1 MNIKDIRSAVE
12 NGETVLGVEF
22 GSTRIKAVL
31 IGKDHTPLA
40 SGSFD
45 WENRFE
51 NGVWTYHLEDVWT
64 GLQESYRK
72 VSAEVLEKY
81 ETPLKTIGAIGFSGM
96 MHGYLP
102 FDKEGQPLAAFRTWR
117 NTITAQAA
125 DKLTD
130 LFQFTIPQRWSIAHL
145 YQAILNQE
153 AHVKD
158 ITHLTTLAGYV
169 HWKLTGEKVMGIG
182 EASGMFPIDSRTNT
196 YHASM
201 LAQFND
207 LLKQENMPWKLQ
219 DILPTVLVAGQ
230 AAGTLT
236 AAGAK
241 LLDPTGQLK
250 AGIPLCPP
258 EGDAGTGMVAT
269 NSVGVRTGNVSAGTS
284 VFAMIVLEKALS
296 KLYPEIDMVTTP
308 AGMPVAMVHSNN
320 CTSDLNAWVGL
331 FHEFTVALGAEVNQ
345 SRLFET
351 LYQQAL
357 EGDPDGGGLLAYNYF
372 SGEHLT
378 HFAEGRP
385 VFVRTPE
392 SRFTLANFM
401 RTHLFSSLGALKIG
415 MAILEQEQVKL
426 DQLLGHGGFFK
437 TKGVG
442 QKIMAAAMNVPV
454 TVMESAGEGGAWGIA
469 LLGAYMLYKTGSEA
483 LDAYLTGKVFAG
495 QKGLTIQPEQRDI
508 DGFNAFM
515 QRYKTGLPI
524 ERAAVDFLK

>member
-1 MNIKDIRSAVE
+1 MNTNDIRSAIE
-12 NGETVLGVEF
+12 NGNTVLGVEF

-72 VSAEVLEKY
+72 VSAEVQDKY
-81 ETPLKTIGAIGFSGM
+81 QTPLKTIGAIGFSGM

-102 FDKEGQPLAAFRTWR
+102 FDKGDNLLAPFRTWR
-117 NTITAQAA
+117 NTTTGQAA
-125 DKLTD
+125 EKLTA
-130 LFQFTIPQRWSIAHL
+130 LFQFNIPQRWSIAHL
-145 YQAILNQE
+145 YQAILNKE
-153 AHVKD
+153 AHANE

-169 HWKLTGEKVMGIG
+169 HWKLTGLKVMGIG
-182 EASGMFPIDSRTNT
+182 EASGMFPIDSKTND
-196 YHASM
+196 YDVRM
-201 LAQFND
+201 LGQFND
-207 LLKQENMPWKLQ
+207 LLKSENIPWKLQ
-219 DILPTVLVAGQ
+219 DILPKVLVAGA
-230 AAGTLT
+230 AAGVLS
-236 AAGAK
+236 ADGAR
-241 LLDPTGQLK
+241 LLDPSGQLQ
-250 AGIPLCPP
+250 AGIPFCPP

-269 NSVGVRTGNVSAGTS
+269 NSVAVRTGNVSAGTS

-320 CTSDLNAWVGL
+320 CTSDLNAWVEL
-331 FHEFTVALGAEVNQ
+331 FHQFTKVMGTEVSQ

-357 EGDPDGGGLLAYNYF
+357 EGDADGGGMLAYNYF

-378 HFAEGRP
+378 HFEEGRP
-385 VFVRTPE
+385 LFVRTPE
-392 SRFTLANFM
+392 SHFTLANFM

-415 MAILEQEQVKL
+415 MAILEQEKVKL

-454 TVMESAGEGGAWGIA
+454 TVMDSAGEGGAWGIA
-469 LLGAYMLYKTGSEA
+469 LLGAYMLLKAKGES
-483 LDAYLTGKVFAG
+483 LDAYLSDRVFASE
-495 QKGLTIQPEQRDI
+495 KGLTIQPDQRDI
-508 DGFNAFM
+508 DGFAAFM
-515 QRYKTGLPI
+515 ERYKKGLGI
-524 ERAAVDFLK
+524 ERAAVDALK